1 MNAVK
6 KALLPLACA
15 AALAGGS
22 VAQAATVNLGP
33 VVIGTPLPFSGFAT
47 PAGPFADVFTF
58 SLPDNGGSA
67 YSVVNFP
74 LSLPGVGT
82 FNTLFTSIS
91 LFSDP
96 DGTPF
101 NADDSFLATSS
112 MAGPTA
118 TSLSLQFPGT
128 SAGNMYLSVVG
139 ITNGTLGG
147 LYSGAISASPVPVPP
162 ALWMLGSALVGLATV
177 GRRKFA

>member
-6 KALLPLACA
+6 KALLPLVCT

-22 VAQAATVNLGP
+22 LAQAATVDLGT
-33 VVIGTPLPFSGFAT
+33 VEIGTPLPFSGFA
-47 PAGPFADVFTF
+47 PVGPFVDSFTF
-58 SLPDNGGSA
+58 FMPDNGGSA

-74 LSLPGVGT
+74 LNLPGIGT

-101 NADDSFLATSS
+101 NGDDLFLATSA
-112 MAGPTA
+112 AGGSNV

-128 SAGNMYLSVVG
+128 AAGNMYLTVVG
-139 ITNGTLGG
+139 VTNGSVGG